1 MYQLEAPSVE
11 EAVKWFK
18 SIERVGTNSDLHMD
32 LNRYVDKNI
41 FHKNTDESLFA
52 CFNSLVEEFEE
63 KLQAKEQQEAEEKR
77 R

>member
-1 MYQLEAPSVE
+1 
-11 EAVKWFK
+11 
-18 SIERVGTNSDLHMD
+18 MD

-77 R
+77 RQLKRDSRLEELKKIAMKEGSKMAEN